1 MRLPLIQTQLGAAGM
16 CWYCQE
22 RMEVQAP
29 HVISTNMPGDSL
41 QTSRGESSGPLLD
54 WLSLIP
60 SWGVEAP
67 PFSMR
72 MEILIPTQ
80 PLSVWVGLALQ
91 KREVWKQRE
100 WCLKLFI
107 FVLLVCSFL
116 GLLVWKSRLFIFLFE
131 LLPLSGCCF
140 CSKSRIIWGKKKAQ
154 RTHTMLF
161 FPSQS
166 P

>member
-1 MRLPLIQTQLGAAGM
+1 MRLPLTQTQWGEAGV
-16 CWYCQE
+16 CWYCWE

-29 HVISTNMPGDSL
+29 HVISTNTPGDSL

-54 WLSLIP
+54 PPWYHLR
-60 SWGVEAP
+60 GVEAP
-67 PFSMR
+67 PYSVR
-72 MEILIPTQ
+72 MEILVPTQ
-80 PLSVWVGLALQ
+80 PLSVWVGVALQ

-116 GLLVWKSRLFIFLFE
+116 GLLVWKSRLFIFLSE
-131 LLPLSGCCF
+131 LLAVSGCCF